1 MKIELPSNDKN
12 NLGINKTIDFHNSHL
27 PCLELNRIWK
37 DGVFPDS
44 ISTRIYL
51 EEETARTVNRIM
63 VCSAMFMM
71 IMMTSSLSNLCVRI
85 QSWQTLKRD
94 WFAKRTSFIS
104 TWLKRRNA
112 IHIGQNAWQSIL
124 GRHKLTF

>member
-1 MKIELPSNDKN
+1 MKIELPFNDKN
-12 NLGINKTIDFHNSHL
+12 SIINKTIDFHNRHL

-51 EEETARTVNRIM
+51 EEESARTVIRIM
-63 VCSAMFMM
+63 ACSAMFMM
-71 IMMTSSLSNLCVRI
+71 MMMTLSLSNLCFRI
-85 QSWQTLKRD
+85 KSWQTLKRD

-104 TWLKRRNA
+104 TWLKRHNA